1 MHAPFTTERN
11 HIILARY
18 TLQFSCCKL
27 YALMAIGG
35 QQILE
40 LLARVLLGVDGIN
53 RLILSLLL
61 V

>member
-1 MHAPFTTERN
+1 MPHSQQRKKSHNFSLV
-11 HIILARY
+11 HI
-18 TLQFSCCKL
+18 TVSCCKL